1 MPVDEACTERLP
13 VDEACTE
20 AFAHQE
26 AETIHRYRGV
36 RVALTHKFVIGS
48 IVVSAAVVII
58 PSLLAATGLRVTP
71 WVTPFVAL
79 GVGAAIGFFLTRD
92 LGRQFRGLQRSA
104 EQIRKGDLSVA
115 VLPAEEPV
123 FPDETHDLAQS
134 IQSMASGLR
143 ELVIHVQGTAARVSD
158 AASEVLRSAQSVGG
172 HAGEIGS
179 TVTDLVESVKEQQR
193 MLHDANR
200 LIHEVAATIASNAE
214 DAREAFGF
222 AAEANQ
228 KANSSVDVTRLAVE
242 KMRTVFER
250 IEKAVG
256 QVFDLEAKTQH
267 VHQITEVITNVASST
282 NLLSLNASIEAAR
295 AGEAGRGF
303 AVVADEIRKL
313 AESAA
318 RRAEEIA
325 KLINEIQ
332 SDTAEV
338 ADEMRMSSSLI
349 EEGREDIDMIAASL
363 ESIRNTVKD
372 AQVRAEGIFR
382 GADAHTVEVE
392 RMVRSMDEISEA
404 GTRKAA
410 AIDRVVE
417 TSRLQSVSTAE
428 VIESSGSLTKLSAEL
443 AQVLSHFRTD
453 SNPRVEGDR

>member
-1 MPVDEACTERLP
+1 LP
-13 VDEACTE
+13 NHGAFSGS
-20 AFAHQE
+20 FAHQE
-26 AETIHRYRGV
+26 AATIHRYEGV
-36 RVALTHKFVIGS
+36 RIALTHKFVVGS
-48 IVVSAAVVII
+48 IVVSAAVVCF
-58 PSLLAATGLRVTP
+58 PSLLAATGLRVAP
-71 WVTPFVAL
+71 WITPFVAL
-79 GVGAAIGFFLTRD
+79 GVGASIGFLLTRE
-92 LGRQFRGLQRSA
+92 LGGQFRSLQRAA
-104 EQIRKGDLSVA
+104 ERIRKGDLAVA
-115 VLPAEEPV
+115 VVTTAEPT

-134 IQSMASGLR
+134 IQSMADGLR
-143 ELVIHVQGTAARVSD
+143 ELVVHVQGTAARVST
-158 AASEVLRSAQSVGG
+158 AASEVSRSAQTVGG
-172 HAGEIGS
+172 HTGEIGS
-179 TVTDLVESVKEQQR
+179 TVADLVASVKEQQR
-193 MLHDANR
+193 LLHDAHR
-200 LIHEVAATIASNAE
+200 LIHEVAATIASNAD

-267 VHQITEVITNVASST
+267 VHQITEVITSVASST

-313 AESAA
+313 AESAG

-325 KLINEIQ
+325 KLIHEIQ

-338 ADEMRMSSSLI
+338 ADEMRMSSTVIS
-349 EEGREDIDMIAASL
+349 EGREDIDMIAASL
-363 ESIRNTVKD
+363 ESIRSTVMD

-382 GADAHTVEVE
+382 GADAHTVEVD

-417 TSRLQSVSTAE
+417 TSRLQSISTAE
-428 VIESSGSLTKLSAEL
+428 VIESSGSLTELSAEL
-443 AQVLSHFRTD
+443 AQVLSHFRTH
-453 SNPRVEGDR
+453 SSPAVEEDR

>member
-1 MPVDEACTERLP
+1 MKLP
-13 VDEACTE
+13 VNE
-20 AFAHQE
+20 AFSEASVHQE
-26 AETIHRYRGV
+26 AAAIHRYGSV
-36 RVALTHKFVIGS
+36 RVALTHKFVVGS
-48 IVVSAAVVII
+48 IVVSAAVVGFPI
-58 PSLLAATGLRVTP
+58 LLAATGLRVAP
-71 WVTPFVAL
+71 WITPFVAL
-79 GVGAAIGFFLTRD
+79 GVGAALGFLLTRE
-92 LGRQFRGLQRSA
+92 LGGQFRGLQQAA
-104 EQIRKGDLSVA
+104 ERIREGDLSVSVVTA
-115 VLPAEEPV
+115 AEPT
-123 FPDETHDLAQS
+123 FPDESYDLAQS
-134 IQSMASGLR
+134 IQSMASGLH
-143 ELVIHVQGTAARVSD
+143 ELVVHVQGTAARVSD
-158 AASEVLRSAQSVGG
+158 AAAEVSRSAQSVGG
-172 HAGEIGS
+172 HTGEIGS
-179 TVTDLVESVKEQQR
+179 TVADLVESVKEQQVL
-193 MLHDANR
+193 LHDANR
-200 LIHEVAATIASNAE
+200 LIHEVAATIASNAD

-267 VHQITEVITNVASST
+267 VHQITEVITSVASST

-313 AESAA
+313 AESAG

-325 KLINEIQ
+325 KLIHEIQ
-332 SDTAEV
+332 SDTREV
-338 ADEMRMSSSLI
+338 ADEMRLSSSVI
-349 EEGREDIDMIAASL
+349 SEGREDIDMIAASL
-363 ESIRNTVKD
+363 ESIRSTVKD

-417 TSRLQSVSTAE
+417 TSRLQSISTAE
-428 VIESSGSLTKLSAEL
+428 VVESSDSLTDLSAEL
-443 AQVLSHFRTD
+443 TQVLAHFQTRA
-453 SNPRVEGDR
+453 NPASEGDR

>member
-1 MPVDEACTERLP
+1 LP
-13 VDEACTE
+13 VDEPFSDAL
-20 AFAHQE
+20 AHQE
-26 AETIHRYRGV
+26 AETIHRYGSV
-36 RVALTHKFVIGS
+36 RLALTHKFVVGS
-48 IVVSAAVVII
+48 IVVSAAVVCFPI
-58 PSLLAATGLRVTP
+58 LLAATGLRVTP

-79 GVGAAIGFFLTRD
+79 GVGAAIGYLLTRD
-92 LGRQFRGLQRSA
+92 IGAQFRRLRQAA
-104 EQIRKGDLSVA
+104 ERIREGDLSVS
-115 VLPAEEPV
+115 VVTTAETT

-134 IQSMASGLR
+134 IQSMADGLR
-143 ELVIHVQGTAARVSD
+143 ELVVHVQGTAARVAD
-158 AASEVLRSAQSVGG
+158 AASEVSRSAHTVGA
-172 HAGEIGS
+172 HTGEIGS
-179 TVTDLVESVKEQQR
+179 TVADLVESVKEQQR
-193 MLHDANR
+193 LLHDANR
-200 LIHEVAATIASNAE
+200 LIHEVAATIASNAD

-222 AAEANQ
+222 AAEASQ

-267 VHQITEVITNVASST
+267 VHQITEVITSVASST

-313 AESAA
+313 AESAG

-325 KLINEIQ
+325 KLIHEIQ
-332 SDTAEV
+332 SDTGEV
-338 ADEMRMSSSLI
+338 ADEMRLSSSVI
-349 EEGREDIDMIAASL
+349 NEGRDDIDMIAASL
-363 ESIRNTVKD
+363 ESIRSTVKD

-404 GTRKAA
+404 GSRKAA

-417 TSRLQSVSTAE
+417 TARLQSISTAE
-428 VIESSGSLTKLSAEL
+428 VVESSGSLTQLSAEL
-443 AQVLSHFRTD
+443 SQVLSHFQTR
-453 SNPRVEGDR
+453 SKPAAEGER

>member
-1 MPVDEACTERLP
+1 M
-13 VDEACTE
+13 
-20 AFAHQE
+20 
-26 AETIHRYRGV
+26 
-36 RVALTHKFVIGS
+36 RVALTHKFVVGS
-48 IVVSAAVVII
+48 IVVSAAVVCFPILI
-58 PSLLAATGLRVTP
+58 AATGLRVTP

-79 GVGAAIGFFLTRD
+79 GVGAALGFLLTRE
-92 LGRQFRGLQRSA
+92 LGGQFRGLQQAA
-104 EQIRKGDLSVA
+104 ERIREGDLSVA
-115 VLPAEEPV
+115 VVTAAEPT
-123 FPDETHDLAQS
+123 FPDEAYDLAQS
-134 IQSMASGLR
+134 IQSMANGLR
-143 ELVIHVQGTAARVSD
+143 EMVTHVQGTAGRVAD
-158 AASEVLRSAQSVGG
+158 AAAEVSRSAQTVGG
-172 HAGEIGS
+172 HTGEIGS
-179 TVTDLVESVKEQQR
+179 TVADLVESVKEQQAL
-193 MLHDANR
+193 LHDANR
-200 LIHEVAATIASNAE
+200 LIHEVAATIASNAD

-267 VHQITEVITNVASST
+267 VHQITEVITSVASST

-313 AESAA
+313 AESAG

-325 KLINEIQ
+325 KLIHEIQ
-332 SDTAEV
+332 SDTGEV
-338 ADEMRMSSSLI
+338 ADEMRLSSSVI
-349 EEGREDIDMIAASL
+349 SEGREDIDMIAASL
-363 ESIRNTVKD
+363 ESIRSTVKD

-417 TSRLQSVSTAE
+417 TSRLQTISTAE
-428 VIESSGSLTKLSAEL
+428 VVESSDSLTDLSAEL
-443 AQVLSHFRTD
+443 TQVLAHFQTR
-453 SNPRVEGDR
+453 SNPASEGDR

>member
-1 MPVDEACTERLP
+1 
-13 VDEACTE
+13 
-20 AFAHQE
+20 
-26 AETIHRYRGV
+26 V

-48 IVVSAAVVII
+48 IVVSAAVVGF
-58 PSLLAATGLRVTP
+58 PSLLAVTGLGVAP
-71 WVTPFVAL
+71 WVAPFAAL
-79 GVGAAIGFFLTRD
+79 GVGAAIGFLLTRE
-92 LGRQFRGLQRSA
+92 LGPQFRGLQENADR
-104 EQIRKGDLSVA
+104 IREGDLSVA
-115 VLPAEEPV
+115 VVTTNAPI

-134 IQSMASGLR
+134 IQSMASGLC
-143 ELVIHVQGTAARVSD
+143 ELVVHVQGTAARVSD
-158 AASEVLRSAQSVGG
+158 AVSAVSRSAQSVGG
-172 HAGEIGS
+172 HTDEIGS
-179 TVTDLVESVKEQQR
+179 TVAALVESVKEQQLL
-193 MLHDANR
+193 LHDANR
-200 LIHEVAATIASNAE
+200 LIHEVAATIASNAD

-250 IEKAVG
+250 VEKAVG

-267 VHQITEVITNVASST
+267 VHQITEVITSVASST

-313 AESAA
+313 AESAG

-325 KLINEIQ
+325 KLIHEIQ

-338 ADEMRMSSSLI
+338 ADEMRLSSSVI
-349 EEGREDIDMIAASL
+349 SEGRDDLDMIAASL
-363 ESIRNTVKD
+363 EGIRSTVKD

-404 GTRKAA
+404 DTHKAA

-428 VIESSGSLTKLSAEL
+428 VIESSGSLTKLSEEL

-453 SNPRVEGDR
+453 SKPGTEEGR

>member
-1 MPVDEACTERLP
+1 V
-13 VDEACTE
+13 V
-20 AFAHQE
+20 
-26 AETIHRYRGV
+26 
-36 RVALTHKFVIGS
+36 GS
-48 IVVSAAVVII
+48 IVVSAAVVCFPILI
-58 PSLLAATGLRVTP
+58 AATGLRVTP

-79 GVGAAIGFFLTRD
+79 GVGAALGFLLTRE
-92 LGRQFRGLQRSA
+92 LGGQFRGLQQAA
-104 EQIRKGDLSVA
+104 ERIREGDLSVA
-115 VLPAEEPV
+115 VVTAAEPT
-123 FPDETHDLAQS
+123 FPDEAYDLAQS
-134 IQSMASGLR
+134 IQSMANGLR
-143 ELVIHVQGTAARVSD
+143 EMVTHVQGTAGRVAD
-158 AASEVLRSAQSVGG
+158 AAAEVSRSAQTVGG
-172 HAGEIGS
+172 HTDEIGS
-179 TVTDLVESVKEQQR
+179 TVADLVESVKEQQAL
-193 MLHDANR
+193 LHDANR
-200 LIHEVAATIASNAE
+200 LIHEVAATIASNAD

-267 VHQITEVITNVASST
+267 VHQITEVITSVASST

-313 AESAA
+313 AESAG

-325 KLINEIQ
+325 KLIHEIQ
-332 SDTAEV
+332 SDTGEV
-338 ADEMRMSSSLI
+338 ADEMRLSSSVI
-349 EEGREDIDMIAASL
+349 SEGREDIDMIAASL
-363 ESIRNTVKD
+363 ESIRSTVKD

-417 TSRLQSVSTAE
+417 TSRLQTISTAE
-428 VIESSGSLTKLSAEL
+428 VVESSDSLTDLSAEL
-443 AQVLSHFRTD
+443 TQVLAHFQTR
-453 SNPRVEGDR
+453 SNPASEGDR